1 MVRGIVFSAWQG
13 RRPRRPASWEKED
26 SMKWRSLLL
35 ALATAAAATLLTAQE
50 VKSKTTTIETTDS
63 PKVVTI
69 TGEVVKYEPGQ
80 TIVIRQPDRR
90 VMTYTLSP
98 TVTLPSDIQVGR
110 TVTVSTEPS
119 SDGSGPA
126 VVTKVTTTSM
136 TPEGQT
142 KTTTERT
149 EMSPLGDTTKTTTT
163 TISGTVSAY
172 EPGQFITIE
181 RPDHQTV
188 RYVITQESQLPQEVA
203 VGNAVT
209 IRTYTTGGNQV
220 VKQVTVTKTK
230 TKTRD

>member
-1 MVRGIVFSAWQG
+1 
-13 RRPRRPASWEKED
+13 
-26 SMKWRSLLL
+26 MKWRSLFL

-50 VKSKTTTIETTDS
+50 VKSKTTTIETSDS
-63 PKVVTI
+63 PKIVTI
-69 TGEVVKYEPGQ
+69 TGEVVQYEPGQ
-80 TIVIRQPDRR
+80 TIVIRQPDRK
-90 VMTYTLSP
+90 VITYTLSP
-98 TVTLPSDIQVGR
+98 KVTLPEDIQVGR

-126 VVTKVTTTSM
+126 IVTKVTTTSM

-149 EMSPLGDTTKTTTT
+149 EMSPSGDTMKTTTT

-188 RYVITQESQLPQEVA
+188 RYVINQESQLPQDVT
-203 VGNAVT
+203 VGKTVT
-209 IRTYTTGGNQV
+209 IRTYTSGGNQIAR
-220 VKQVTVTKTK
+220 QVTITKTK
-230 TKTRD
+230 TKTKVQ